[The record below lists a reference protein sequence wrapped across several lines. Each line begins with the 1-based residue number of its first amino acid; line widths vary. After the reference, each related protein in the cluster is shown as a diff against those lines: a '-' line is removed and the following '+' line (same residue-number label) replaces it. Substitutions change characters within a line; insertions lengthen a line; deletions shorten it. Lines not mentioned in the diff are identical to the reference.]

1 MKSPEIELPELLAL
15 DLDAHFA
22 QLVASYQQGLYVFIL
37 RQTGHAQ
44 LAEDILQEAFLRA
57 YSTLRN
63 YPAERRRT
71 LKIQAWLYKVAL
83 NTFYGHLRQTRV
95 QEISLDLLE
104 DFDQTWQSAWYD
116 QPDIMSEQREWIH
129 TLEEYIACLPL
140 QFRTLVNLYYFEE
153 LSHQEIADLLAIPLG
168 TVKSGIYRGTQL
180 LRRALTTQEGEVRSR

>member
-1 MKSPEIELPELLAL
+1 MKNPEIGLPELLAL

-71 LKIQAWLYKVAL
+71 LKIQAWLYKVAV

-95 QEISLDLLE
+95 HEISLDLLE

-116 QPDIMSEQREWIH
+116 QPDIMSEQREWIR
-129 TLEEYIACLPL
+129 TLEEYIARLPL

-153 LSHQEIADLLAIPLG
+153 LNHQEIADLLAIPLG

>member
-1 MKSPEIELPELLAL
+1 MKSLEIELPELLAL
-15 DLDAHFA
+15 NLDAHFA
-22 QLVASYQQGLYVFIL
+22 QLVTSYQQGLYVFLL

-44 LAEDILQEAFLRA
+44 LAEDILQETFLRA

-83 NTFYGHLRQTRV
+83 HTFYGHLRQAKV

-104 DFDQTWQSAWYD
+104 DVTRTWQSAWYD
-116 QPDIMSEQREWIH
+116 QPDIMSEQREWIR
-129 TLEEYIACLPL
+129 TLEGHIARLPL

-153 LSHQEIADLLAIPLG
+153 LSHQEIADLIAIPLG

>member
-15 DLDAHFA
+15 NLDAHFA

-44 LAEDILQEAFLRA
+44 LAEDILQETFLRA

-95 QEISLDLLE
+95 QEISLDLLD

-116 QPDIMSEQREWIH
+116 QPDIMSEQREWIR
-129 TLEEYIACLPL
+129 TLEEYIARLPL